1 MRIDDF
7 ERPAETNVLCS
18 NWRRWKQP
26 IIWFQGTTD
35 AVAAQFFLK
44 NVQPQM
50 RIAASAL
57 FGRPEHLQ
65 SRPNAYGELMR
76 FIVSPS
82 ADVEEAVNWALNGG
96 PDPHIA
102 VHMRMLMSRSPRAVK
117 AAVNCIKKAVNRN
130 CPHVARP
137 RVVLVSDTP
146 FIIKDI
152 ASQLQDFAEV
162 LHFDYELFKGNISGS
177 KAKKMRQLDF
187 RVKDWGPAPRW
198 VAFVDFFLA
207 SRARYAVV
215 TGAQR
220 RVGTTYAQLIAAMA
234 AASHPPGWD
243 YNGDTNFSLFSSFQ
257 NNLLYEGL
265 RNQVGWGHVWNRFAG
280 PLGCRHQP
288 SQCALTPV
296 IPPAWWD
303 APWQSPIPRDIRRME
318 SYGIKLTSSG
328 KVDVD
333 HLQSFCK
340 SRKNILK
347 TIPIS
352 RRCSGLS
359 C

>member
-102 VHMRMLMSRSPRAVK
+102 VHMRMLMSRF
-117 AAVNCIKKAVNRN
+117 
-130 CPHVARP
+130 
-137 RVVLVSDTP
+137 
-146 FIIKDI
+146 FILTTSCSKEIFLEAK
-152 ASQLQDFAEV
+152 QR
-162 LHFDYELFKGNISGS
+162 KCGS
-177 KAKKMRQLDF
+177 
-187 RVKDWGPAPRW
+187 
-198 VAFVDFFLA
+198 
-207 SRARYAVV
+207 
-215 TGAQR
+215 
-220 RVGTTYAQLIAAMA
+220 
-234 AASHPPGWD
+234 
-243 YNGDTNFSLFSSFQ
+243 
-257 NNLLYEGL
+257 
-265 RNQVGWGHVWNRFAG
+265 
-280 PLGCRHQP
+280 
-288 SQCALTPV
+288 
-296 IPPAWWD
+296 
-303 APWQSPIPRDIRRME
+303 
-318 SYGIKLTSSG
+318 
-328 KVDVD
+328 
-333 HLQSFCK
+333 
-340 SRKNILK
+340 
-347 TIPIS
+347 
-352 RRCSGLS
+352 
-359 C
+359 